1 MEKRENSSRLTGP
14 ARLRY
19 PLFQMLA
26 VISPA
31 KSLDYK
37 SPHPPLPPSRPAF
50 EADAVNLARAAAK
63 LSAAKLGE
71 LMHISDSLATL
82 NVERFRGF
90 DEAPARPAIFAF
102 AGDVYMGFEVKSLD
116 EEAILYAQDHLRILS
131 GLYGLLRPLDAIR
144 PYRLE
149 MGTKWAPRRNSL
161 YAWWNDRIATRLAS
175 DAEAAGG
182 TIVNLASKEY
192 WAAVAG
198 RLPPGLRV
206 IEIDFRVDGPDGLRF
221 NTFAAKRA
229 RGMMARHICEHRIED
244 PEALKHFDSDGYA
257 FDPEGSAAERWRFRR
272 P

>member
-1 MEKRENSSRLTGP
+1 MEKSENSTCLTRLS
-14 ARLRY
+14 RLRY
-19 PLFQMLA
+19 PAPPMLA

-37 SPHPPLPPSRPAF
+37 SPHQPLPPSRPAF

-63 LSAAKLGE
+63 MPAAKLGE
-71 LMHISDSLATL
+71 LMHISDSVAEL
-82 NVERFRGF
+82 NAERFRGF
-90 DEAPARPAIFAF
+90 DGAPARPAIFAF
-102 AGDVYMGFEVKSLD
+102 AGDVYMGFEVKSLE

-131 GLYGLLRPLDAIR
+131 GLYGLLRPLDEIR

-149 MGTKWAPRRNSL
+149 MGTKWAPRRKSL
-161 YAWWNDRIATRLAS
+161 YAWWNDRIATRLAA

-198 RLPPGLRV
+198 KLPAGLRV
-206 IEIDFRVDGPDGLRF
+206 IEIDFREDGPDGLRF

-229 RGMMARHICEHRIED
+229 RGMMARHICEHRIEH
-244 PEALKHFDSDGYA
+244 PEQLKHFNSDGYT
-257 FDPEGSAAERWRFRR
+257 FDPEGSTTERWRFRR
-272 P
+272 S